1 MTHVTGRLTARNRD
15 QLRNPTLGNRVWAT
29 FTFIFLL
36 LREGMGGRTQGRAR
50 QGRAEKGEGNL
61 ILRQGRKVVKGGRLL
76 SGAEGGGGTHLIPSL

>member
-36 LREGMGGRTQGRAR
+36 LREGMGGRTRGRAR

-76 SGAEGGGGTHLIPSL
+76 PGAEGGGGTHLIPSL